1 MDNTPTLPP
10 ADETTAP
17 DTPVRKTRLSRRTW
31 ILLTAAVLVAGG
43 AAYGIPTAVGAVE
56 HQAAVDRFETVVAD
70 RTAAYETQ
78 DKAIEQL
85 HTMEDLVTA
94 TYPQYLAIGTTLT
107 DTTVTDPAL
116 RADLLTKTS
125 ELATAALALDETGT
139 LDVERPSLF
148 TVLVPAEDMP
158 LKGLTPPA
166 QTEDVN
172 ALTDKLAKDASS
184 VLEYV
189 DLVGDVT
196 DDIIAAMQAVV
207 ISVDVA
213 IASAGEKGVTLTWEK
228 APAETAAVTA
238 AATALTADGATDLPL
253 EERAALVGTY
263 IAAVNTAGAAH
274 QAVLDQEAAEAARQA
289 EEQAQAQQRNNSGS
303 SNGSRGTSNGSRGNS
318 NPGGGTSPGGGTN
331 PGTGGGTPGGSQS
344 NWQPLKLNVTE
355 SQCSGGGHEATYGS
369 TLNVPGTQLGSYSTY
384 EIPGYGWGVT
394 WTCKRW

>member
-1 MDNTPTLPP
+1 M
-10 ADETTAP
+10 
-17 DTPVRKTRLSRRTW
+17 
-31 ILLTAAVLVAGG
+31 LVAGG
-43 AAYGIPTAVGAVE
+43 AAIGVPAVVGAVE
-56 HQAAVDRFETVVAD
+56 HQAAVDQFETVVAD

-148 TVLVPAEDMP
+148 TALVPAEDMP

-172 ALTDKLAKDASS
+172 ALTDKLTKDAAS

-189 DLVGDVT
+189 DLVGGVT
-196 DDIIAAMQAVV
+196 DDIIDAADAAAESTKAV
-207 ISVDVA
+207 IT
-213 IASAGEKGVTLTWEK
+213 SAGEKGVTLTWEK
-228 APAETAAVTA
+228 APAETATVTA
-238 AATALTADGATDLPL
+238 AATALTADGAAELPL

-289 EEQAQAQQRNNSGS
+289 EEQAQAQQRNNGGS
-303 SNGSRGTSNGSRGNS
+303 SNGNRGTSNGSRGNS
-318 NPGGGTSPGGGTN
+318 NPGGGTTPGGSTN

-344 NWQPLKLNVTE
+344 NWQPLKLSFSGST
-355 SQCSGGGHEATYGS
+355 CSGTGGSQEVSYGS
-369 TLNVPGTQLGSYSTY
+369 TLMVPGTSVGSYNTY
-384 EIPGYGWGVT
+384 EVPGYGWGVT
-394 WTCKRW
+394 WKCKHW